1 MTTTKSGKIQQT
13 LKMTGVLLGIL
24 AGGLFFWGCDDSDST
39 IQTEQSG
46 ETLSATIRTT
56 SYGVPHIKADNL
68 KSLAFGQGYEFAKDY
83 LCVLAD
89 QIVKVRSERAMY
101 FGPGENG
108 YNVDSDFVYKAFR
121 VYEYAQAGYPEL
133 PQESKDI
140 ITGYVAGY
148 NKYIEDSEKSAFP
161 PECRNADW
169 IKPID
174 EIDLLAYYMNLSIF
188 GSGRQLVDM
197 ILAASPGDHAAK
209 RKRDIDFPDFRNI
222 GAGSNGWAIGRD
234 MTETGRG
241 AVLANPHFP
250 YTGALRF
257 YETHLT
263 IPGEL
268 NVSGASLLGVPI
280 VQIGFN
286 DHLAW
291 AHTVSQSM
299 HFSVYK
305 LRLVDGNPTS
315 YWYDDEIREMEKSAC
330 TVRILQPDGSYTTE
344 TRTFY
349 RSHYGLMIE
358 HPDFMKWTDKNAF
371 TFKDANENN
380 PDLIQQWIAMDKA
393 RNMEEFK
400 QAFKDYY
407 GVPWVNTICAD
418 DQGNTFYID
427 ATNVPHFS
435 DDAWAYFESSAE
447 SQLFLNVGGIFL
459 FPGDSSAYEWQ
470 GSIGPGLVPYEK
482 APKLERTDFVANS
495 NNSPWLTNPKA
506 PLENYPP
513 IYGTTR
519 SRQTL
524 RARLGLKLIDEESG
538 GDGRFSASE
547 IQAAFLGN
555 RSLLAELVL
564 EDLVARCQAK
574 GTDPVMVNP
583 DQPGIDISEACDVLA
598 GWDGR
603 FNPES
608 AGAHIF
614 TEFSEFFDMEPPSI
628 YEVPF
633 DPENPVETPNT
644 LAPFSAEGEDPVL
657 QDLAMAV
664 SNLEKAGVPLNAKL
678 ADVQFTKKGD
688 EKISMPGGAQ
698 SAGCFNIMTFANSAV
713 NRRLMNDT
721 LLPALN
727 IEGEI
732 INGYTGLYSEGYL
745 INYGAS
751 FVYVLEFTET
761 GPQASGLVTYSSS
774 TDPESPHF
782 ADQTRLF
789 SRKELRPMLFTE
801 AEITNDPNL
810 IVETI
815 TKELK

>member
-1 MTTTKSGKIQQT
+1 MK
-13 LKMTGVLLGIL
+13 LAGVIFGIL
-24 AGGLFFWGCDDSDST
+24 VSGSIFWGCDDSDSN
-39 IQTEQSG
+39 IQSEQNG

-89 QIVKVRSERAMY
+89 QIIKVRSERALY
-101 FGPGENG
+101 FGPGEDD
-108 YNVDSDFVYKAFR
+108 YNIDSDFVYKAFR

-140 ITGYVAGY
+140 ISGYVAGY
-148 NKYIEDSEKSAFP
+148 NKLIEDSGKAGFP
-161 PECRNADW
+161 FECRNAEW
-169 IKPID
+169 IRPID

-197 ILAASPGDHAAK
+197 ILAASPEDNGAK
-209 RKRDIDFPDFRNI
+209 RKCDIDFPDFGNI
-222 GAGSNGWAIGRD
+222 GAGSNGWAVGRD
-234 MTETGRG
+234 MTENGRG

-268 NVSGASLLGVPI
+268 NVSGASLLGVPM

-286 DHLAW
+286 EHLAW
-291 AHTVSQSM
+291 THTVASSR

-305 LRLVDGNPTS
+305 LRLVEGDPTS
-315 YWYDDEIREMEKSAC
+315 YRYDDQIREMEENAYTIS
-330 TVRILQPDGSYTTE
+330 ILQPDGSYATK

-380 PDLIQQWIAMDKA
+380 PDLIQQWLSMNKA
-393 RNMEEFK
+393 QNMEEFK
-400 QAFKDYY
+400 QTFKDYY
-407 GVPWVNTICAD
+407 GVPWVNTLCAD
-418 DQGNTFYID
+418 DRGNTFYID
-427 ATNVPHFS
+427 ATNVPNFS
-435 DDAWAYFESSAE
+435 DDAWAYFESSSE
-447 SQLFLNVGGIFL
+447 SQLFLNIGGIFL

-470 GSIGPGLVPYEK
+470 GTIGPGLVPYEK

-506 PLENYPP
+506 PLEDYPP
-513 IYGTTR
+513 IYGTKR
-519 SRQTL
+519 SRQNL
-524 RARLGLKLIDEESG
+524 RPRLGLKLIEEESG
-538 GDGRFSASE
+538 YDGRFSVSE
-547 IQAAFLGN
+547 IKAALFGN
-555 RSLLAELVL
+555 RALLAELAL
-564 EDLVARCQAK
+564 EDLVSRCQAR
-574 GTDPVMVNP
+574 GSNPVVLNP
-583 DQPGIDISEACDVLA
+583 DQPGIDISDACNVLA
-598 GWDGR
+598 DWDGR

-608 AGAHIF
+608 VGAHIF
-614 TEFSEFFDMEPPSI
+614 TEFSDYFSMEPPSI
-628 YEVPF
+628 YAVPF
-633 DPENPVETPNT
+633 DPANPVETPNT
-644 LAPFSAEGEDPVL
+644 LAPPPAEGEDPVL
-657 QDLAMAV
+657 QDLAIAV
-664 SNLEKAGVPLNAKL
+664 LNLQEAGLPLNAKL

-688 EKISMPGGAQ
+688 EKISLSGGVGT
-698 SAGCFNIMTFANSAV
+698 AGCFNIITFANSET

-732 INGYTGLYSEGYL
+732 INVYTGLYKEGFL

-751 FVYVLEFTET
+751 FVYVLEFTDS
-761 GPQASGLVTYSSS
+761 GPRADGLIAYSSS

-782 ADQTRLF
+782 ADQTRLL
-789 SRKELRPMLFTE
+789 SQEKLRPMLFTE
-801 AEITNDPNL
+801 EAVMSDPNL

-815 TKELK
+815 TKVQK